1 VPVAIVACLE
11 GLAAVA
17 ALRGDASRAA
27 RLFAA
32 VATLRATAAFA
43 PLLPLV
49 RELFDTL
56 LEQTRQRLGDAA
68 WAAAWESGEAIIY
81 GQADATG

>member
-1 VPVAIVACLE
+1 VACLD
-11 GLAAVA
+11 GL
-17 ALRGDASRAA
+17 
-27 RLFAA
+27 AA
-32 VATLRATAAFA
+32 VATLRATATFA

-68 WAAAWESGEAIIY
+68 WAAAWESGEAMTMDEAIIY
-81 GQADATG
+81 GEAHSSRICRMRARFLR